1 MRLRLH
7 LGILALL
14 LASGCSVV
22 QSLQM
27 SNATP
32 RQRET
37 VYAVMG
43 TFVVMATVAALI
55 AGAPPE
61 EPAMPRPSHEPPL
74 GW

>member
-1 MRLRLH
+1 MR

-14 LASGCSVV
+14 LASGCSVA

-27 SNATP
+27 PSATP
-32 RQRET
+32 RQRES
-37 VYAVMG
+37 VYAVVG

-61 EPAMPRPSHEPPL
+61 PSTTPRPPQDPL
-74 GW
+74 PGR

>member
-1 MRLRLH
+1 MR

-14 LASGCSVV
+14 LASGCSLA

-37 VYAVMG
+37 VYAVVG
-43 TFVVMATVAALI
+43 TFAVMAVVAGLI
-55 AGAPPE
+55 AGAPSEPPE
-61 EPAMPRPSHEPPL
+61 MPRPSDEPPL
-74 GW
+74 GP

>member
-1 MRLRLH
+1 MRLR

-27 SNATP
+27 NNAAP

-37 VYAVMG
+37 VYAVVG
-43 TFVVMATVAALI
+43 TFVVMATLATLI
-55 AGAPPE
+55 AGAPSE
-61 EPAMPRPSHEPPL
+61 QATMPRPSHEPPL
-74 GW
+74 GP